1 VKDGGNRKV
10 WLLKGRGRKVDFATP
25 IHRIRVGQERPIEGI
40 MEYKKRQR
48 INEKGIK
55 GWNKEWAIENGQR
68 SHSQMRK
75 LANRRKAITYRMQR

>member
-1 VKDGGNRKV
+1 MK
-10 WLLKGRGRKVDFATP
+10 
-25 IHRIRVGQERPIEGI
+25 
-40 MEYKKRQR
+40 YKKRQR

-75 LANRRKAITYRMQR
+75 FANKRNAITYRMQRWSARGRYEQYNE